1 MEVNVTD
8 AKRQAAKNG
17 LTNCEFIEG
26 ALDDLLPELQE
37 KLKGEKV
44 IPILD
49 PPRAGISKSLC
60 SCHNLYVCILL
71 KESDIMGCK

>member
-1 MEVNVTD
+1 MIGVEVMEVNVTD

-49 PPRAGISKSLC
+49 PPRAGISKSIFVPVTTFVFC
-60 SCHNLYVCILL
+60 
-71 KESDIMGCK
+71 